1 MINVLQRLAELD
13 GQNPRVERP
22 RITET
27 PVLGDGIK
35 QLDISMPEPG
45 IGDLRKLSGMLKESI
60 QECGMPGMG
69 APMPMPHTPA
79 SLSMTAGNANEI
91 VTMMRGLADIA
102 SGASHSGMSGM
113 GAEMP
118 HGDALMGNEMPAP
131 MDLDH
136 DGDMDGVAMDTAAEP
151 EMGMEEPDMGG
162 GDELGGGPM
171 GGDELADLV
180 NKLKTGQPVKIKTD
194 MPVKVKTTNPV
205 NGGAKDEGVVGGLIG
220 GAAGAALGGPM
231 GAMTG
236 YAAGSKAGDDL
247 AGDKDESM
255 AEDMRV
261 WDTSP
266 KEQTRD
272 YNPNDFA
279 QMFNKIK
286 DIDQAKAATR
296 ADNPLKR
303 ESIQQPAD
311 SLTELT
317 SKLFADYQAFVNE
330 SKGKCCCKTKGESKC
345 PVHGKMD
352 ESRAKEGNAFG
363 KAVRDAKKDGIQKGE
378 KIKVGGK
385 EYSVKEEEKRT
396 MSKAAKGV
404 MKYGKDGMQAL
415 AKAGKEGKSL
425 EKVRDKY
432 NKYDEAYNPNNVDAQ
447 HRRSLEKSRVDD
459 LKKKAEAGDEKAKAA
474 LKRHE
479 DKKAG
484 MRADF
489 DARMER

>member
-45 IGDLRKLSGMLKESI
+45 INDLRKLSGMLKESI

-69 APMPMPHTPA
+69 APMPMTPA
-79 SLSMTAGNANEI
+79 SLSMSAGNANEI

-102 SGASHSGMSGM
+102 SGASHSGMPGM

-118 HGDALMGNEMPAP
+118 HGDAMMGGSEMPMP
-131 MDLDH
+131 MDMDH
-136 DGDMDGVAMDTAAEP
+136 DGDMDGVAMDMGAEP
-151 EMGMEEPDMGG
+151 EMGMEEPNIGS
-162 GDELGGGPM
+162 DELGGGPM
-171 GGDELADLV
+171 GGDELADMV
-180 NKLKTGQPVKIKTD
+180 NKLKTGQPVKISTN
-194 MPVKVKTTNPV
+194 MPVKVKTSNPV
-205 NGGAKDEGVVGGLIG
+205 SGGEKDEGVIG
-220 GAAGAALGGPM
+220 GALGGVAGAALGGPM

-236 YAAGSKAGDDL
+236 YAAGSKAGDDISSEE
-247 AGDKDESM
+247 KM
-255 AEDMRV
+255 AEDQRV

-266 KEQTRD
+266 KENTRD

-303 ESIQQPAD
+303 ESLEQKPTDA
-311 SLTELT
+311 LTELT
-317 SKLFADYQAFVNE
+317 NQLFSDYQAFVNE
-330 SKGKCCCKTKGESKC
+330 SKGKCCCKTKSEAKC

-363 KAVRDAKKDGIQKGE
+363 KAVRDAKKDGVQPGE

-385 EYSVKEEEKRT
+385 SYSVKE
-396 MSKAAKGV
+396 
-404 MKYGKDGMQAL
+404 
-415 AKAGKEGKSL
+415 
-425 EKVRDKY
+425 
-432 NKYDEAYNPNNVDAQ
+432 AYNVNGVDAQ
-447 HRRSLEKSRVDD
+447 HERELKARRRAE
-459 LKKKAEAGDEKAKAA
+459 LKKKADAGDERAKAT
-474 LKRHE
+474 LKHAEKNDAER
-479 DKKAG
+479 
-484 MRADF
+484 RADF

>member
-1 MINVLQRLAELD
+1 MQMINVLQRLAELD

-45 IGDLRKLSGMLKESI
+45 INDLRKLSGMLKESI

-69 APMPMPHTPA
+69 APMPMTPA
-79 SLSMTAGNANEI
+79 SLSMSAGNANEI

-102 SGASHSGMSGM
+102 SGASHSGMPGM

-118 HGDALMGNEMPAP
+118 HGDAMMGGSEMPMP
-131 MDLDH
+131 MDMDH
-136 DGDMDGVAMDTAAEP
+136 DGDMDGVAMDMGAEP
-151 EMGMEEPDMGG
+151 EMGMEEPNIGS
-162 GDELGGGPM
+162 DELGGGPM
-171 GGDELADLV
+171 GGDELADMI

-194 MPVKVKTTNPV
+194 MPVKVKTSNPV
-205 NGGAKDEGVVGGLIG
+205 SGGEKDEGVIG
-220 GAAGAALGGPM
+220 GALGGVAGAALGGPM

-236 YAAGSKAGDDL
+236 YAAGSKAGDDI
-247 AGDKDESM
+247 AGDEEESM

-266 KEQTRD
+266 KETTRD

-303 ESIQQPAD
+303 ESLEQKPTDA
-311 SLTELT
+311 LTELT
-317 SKLFADYQAFVNE
+317 NQLFSDYQAFVNE
-330 SKGKCCCKTKGESKC
+330 SKGKCCCKTKGEAKC

-352 ESRAKEGNAFG
+352 EARAKEGNAFG
-363 KAVRDAKKDGIQKGE
+363 KAVRDAKKDGVQPGE

-385 EYSVKEEEKRT
+385 SYPVKEAERT

-415 AKAGKEGKSL
+415 AKAGKDGKNL
-425 EKVRDKY
+425 DKVRDKY
-432 NKYDEAYNPNNVDAQ
+432 NKYD
-447 HRRSLEKSRVDD
+447 
-459 LKKKAEAGDEKAKAA
+459 
-474 LKRHE
+474 
-479 DKKAG
+479 
-484 MRADF
+484 
-489 DARMER
+489 

>member
-45 IGDLRKLSGMLKESI
+45 IGDLRKLSGVLKESI

-205 NGGAKDEGVVGGLIG
+205 NGGAKDEGIVGGG
-220 GAAGAALGGPM
+220 VGAGIGAALGGPL
-231 GAMTG
+231 GAM
-236 YAAGSKAGDDL
+236 AGGAMGSSL
-247 AGDKDESM
+247 EDENM

-303 ESIQQPAD
+303 ESVEAQPTD

-317 SKLFADYQAFVNE
+317 SKLFADYQAFVSE
-330 SKGKCCCKTKGESKC
+330 SKKEKKAKKDYDGDGKIETNK
-345 PVHGKMD
+345 D
-352 ESRAKEGNAFG
+352 EVWGSRAKAAA
-363 KAVRDAKKDGIQKGE
+363 KAGHPF
-378 KIKVGGK
+378 K
-385 EYSVKEEEKRT
+385 EAEERT

-432 NKYDEAYNPNNVDAQ
+432 NKYDEAYNPNNVSAQ
-447 HRRSLEKSRVDD
+447 HARDTKAHHRAE
-459 LKKKAEAGDEKAKAA
+459 LKKKADAGDENAKARLA
-474 LKRHE
+474 QA
-479 DKKAG
+479 KKNDAAR
-484 MRADF
+484 RADF